1 MRYVFLILLMGN
13 IGFYVWSQKLSTPQH
28 KSFTATDPG
37 TNKLKLLSEL
47 PKAPARQSE
56 PTPNATVASTV
67 NQICYSAGPFDS
79 EASIQA
85 TEELI
90 TPLVLKTSVRKLTT
104 TQEAGYWVYLPAM
117 PTRTE
122 ALAKGRELAA
132 AKVKDYYVVTAGNH
146 ENTVSLGLY
155 REQYNADNR
164 ITELT
169 RKGFAVQ
176 KEVRIE
182 QWPEFWLDY
191 SITEEQ
197 LGGMPDLTTENPD
210 ISSNEVICQNG

>member
-1 MRYVFLILLMGN
+1 MAN
-13 IGFYVWSQKLSTPQH
+13 IGFYVWSQKLSTPQTH
-28 KSFTATDPG
+28 KFTPNDPG
-37 TNKLKLLSEL
+37 TEKLKLLSEL
-47 PKAPARQSE
+47 PKTTIR
-56 PTPNATVASTV
+56 TPEATVSTSV
-67 NQICYSAGPFDS
+67 QQICYSAGPFDS
-79 EASIQA
+79 EATIQA

-90 TPLVLKTSVRKLTT
+90 TPLVLKSSVRKLTT

-117 PTRTE
+117 PTRAE

-191 SITEEQ
+191 SVTEEQ
-197 LGGMPDLTTENPD
+197 LPQIPDLSTENPG
-210 ISSNEVICQNG
+210 ISSNEVSCQNS

>member
-1 MRYVFLILLMGN
+1 MSN
-13 IGFYVWSQKLSTPQH
+13 IGFYVWSQKLSAPQN

-37 TNKLKLLSEL
+37 IIKLKLLSEL
-47 PKAPARQSE
+47 PKAPIRTLE
-56 PTPNATVASTV
+56 PAPKNTAATTV

-79 EASIQA
+79 EASILA

-117 PTRTE
+117 PTRAE

-191 SITEEQ
+191 SITDEQ
-197 LGGMPDLTTENPD
+197 LGALPELATDT
-210 ISSNEVICQNG
+210 ISSNEVSCQNS

>member
-1 MRYVFLILLMGN
+1 MILLMAN
-13 IGFYVWSQKLSTPQH
+13 IGFYVWSQKLSTPQTQ
-28 KSFTATDPG
+28 KFTANDPG
-37 TNKLKLLSEL
+37 TEKLKLLSEL
-47 PKAPARQSE
+47 PK
-56 PTPNATVASTV
+56 TPIRTPETTVATSV
-67 NQICYSAGPFDS
+67 QQICYSAGPFDS
-79 EASIQA
+79 EAAIQT

-90 TPLVLKTSVRKLTT
+90 TPLVLKSSIRKLTT

-117 PTRTE
+117 PTRAE

-191 SITEEQ
+191 SVTEEQ
-197 LGGMPDLTTENPD
+197 LPQIPDLSAENPR
-210 ISSNEVICQNG
+210 ISSNEVSCQNS